1 MSILD
6 VIIILIILMFGAVG
20 YKKGVIKEGVSL
32 IGTIL
37 VFIISYMFKGVI
49 GNELCKFL
57 PFFNFSGKLEGLVSL
72 NIIIYQLAGF
82 FILFSVLFIV
92 YHIVMFVGK
101 VLQKIIDVTL
111 ILTIPSKLA
120 GCIVGLVKGYIIIM
134 IVLLVLVL
142 PLKNSDLCKNSYLMD
157 IMLYKTPIISTYTS
171 DITNS
176 ISEVSDLVIKI
187 DKKQISVD
195 EANIEIVKSTLKYKV
210 IDKHTLEQVI
220 VLDKLKSV
228 KGIDK
233 YYEEIR

>member
-6 VIIILIILMFGAVG
+6 IIIVLIILMFGAVG
-20 YKKGVIKEGVSL
+20 FKKGVIKEGVSL
-32 IGTIL
+32 IGTVL

-57 PFFNFSGKLEGLVSL
+57 PFFEFSGKLEGLVSL
-72 NIIIYQLAGF
+72 NIIIYQLVGF
-82 FILFSVLFIV
+82 FILFSVLFIA
-92 YHIVMFVGK
+92 YHIIMFVGK

-120 GCIVGLVKGYIIIM
+120 GGVVGLIKGYLIMM
-134 IVLLVLVL
+134 IVLLVLVI
-142 PLKNSDLCKNSYLMD
+142 PLKNSEICKDSILMD
-157 IMLYKTPIISTYTS
+157 LMLYKTPIVSNYTS

-176 ISEVSDLVIKI
+176 VSEVSDLVIKI
-187 DKKQISVD
+187 NKNQISVD
-195 EANIEIVKSTLKYKV
+195 EANIEIIKSTLKYKV
-210 IDKHTLEQVI
+210 IDKHTLEQII

-228 KGIDK
+228 KGINK